1 MRHNRRGDSV
11 CTGPFF
17 LLLTPGLAMTTRLT
31 REIAELRSR
40 LLDMAT
46 IVAEQFTDAVDALLS
61 HDVTAAERVMQR
73 DREVDAL
80 ELEVDKYCE
89 RILARHQ
96 PVATDLR
103 TLLTV
108 EKINTDL
115 ERIGDHC
122 RNLARNA
129 EHVTEAPGVLD
140 AVQLRAMSHTARR
153 MLDEAKQA
161 FLDQDADLARSIPDL
176 DDEVDRLHHDN
187 FRALVGYLQNHPAH
201 AEVAAHLI
209 TASKAIERISDHST
223 NIAKGVVFLIEGVD
237 LRHTSVQEE
246 IAAGPFG
253 TSPHSSSSHSE

>member
-1 MRHNRRGDSV
+1 M
-11 CTGPFF
+11 P
-17 LLLTPGLAMTTRLT
+17 TRLT
-31 REIAELRSR
+31 RELAELRSR

-46 IVAEQFTDAVDALLS
+46 IVAEQFTDAVEALLA
-61 HDVTAAERVMQR
+61 HDVERAEQVVER

-122 RNLARNA
+122 RNVARNA
-129 EHVTEAPGVLD
+129 EYVTEVPGVLE
-140 AVQLRAMSHTARR
+140 VLRLREMSETARR
-153 MLDEAKQA
+153 MLDDAKRA
-161 FLDQDADLARSIPDL
+161 FLDQDADLARRIPEL
-176 DDEVDRLHHDN
+176 DDEVDRLHREN
-187 FRALVGYLQNHPAH
+187 FQALVNYIQEHPEH

-209 TASKAIERISDHST
+209 TASKAVERISDHST
-223 NIAKGVVFLIEGVD
+223 NIAKGVVFLIEGED
-237 LRHTSVQEE
+237 IRHAGVQQDS
-246 IAAGPFG
+246 ATGDG
-253 TSPHSSSSHSE
+253 HSTARS

>member
-1 MRHNRRGDSV
+1 M
-11 CTGPFF
+11 P
-17 LLLTPGLAMTTRLT
+17 TRLA
-31 REIAELRSR
+31 RELAELRSR

-46 IVAEQFTDAVDALLS
+46 IVAEQFTDAVDALMD
-61 HDVTAAERVMQR
+61 HDLERAEAVVER
-73 DREVDAL
+73 DREVDAI

-122 RNLARNA
+122 RNLARNT

-140 AVQLRAMSHTARR
+140 SIKLREMSVTARR
-153 MLDEAKQA
+153 MLDDAKQA
-161 FLDQDADLARSIPDL
+161 FLDRDVELARRIPDL
-176 DDEVDRLHHDN
+176 DDKVDRLHHEN
-187 FRALVGYLQNHPAH
+187 FRTLVDYIRTHPEH

-209 TASKAIERISDHST
+209 TASKALERISDHST
-223 NIAKGVVFLIEGVD
+223 NIAKSVVFLIEGVD
-237 LRHTSVQEE
+237 LRHPDVQTE
-246 IAAGPFG
+246 AASGDG
-253 TSPHSSSSHSE
+253 HAEV

>member
-1 MRHNRRGDSV
+1 M
-11 CTGPFF
+11 P
-17 LLLTPGLAMTTRLT
+17 TRLT

-46 IVAEQFTDAVDALLS
+46 IVAEQFTDAVDALLD
-61 HDVTAAERVMQR
+61 HDVERAERVLDR

-80 ELEVDKYCE
+80 ELEVDEYCQ

-122 RNLARNA
+122 CNLARNA
-129 EHVTEAPGVLD
+129 EHVTEAPGVLE
-140 AVQLRAMSHTARR
+140 AVKIREMSQAARR
-153 MLDEAKQA
+153 MLDEAKRA
-161 FLDQDADLARSIPDL
+161 FLDQDEELARSIPDL
-176 DDEVDRLHHDN
+176 DDEVDRLHHEN
-187 FRALVGYLQNHPAH
+187 FRGLVDYIQKNPEH

-237 LRHTSVQEE
+237 IRHAGVQEDM
-246 IAAGPFG
+246 APG
-253 TSPHSSSSHSE
+253 SSSPLRSSYSS

>member
-1 MRHNRRGDSV
+1 M
-11 CTGPFF
+11 P
-17 LLLTPGLAMTTRLT
+17 TRLT
-31 REIAELRSR
+31 RELAELRSR

-46 IVAEQFTDAVDALLS
+46 IVAEQFTDAVEALLD
-61 HDVTAAERVMQR
+61 HDVDRAERVVER

-96 PVATDLR
+96 PVAGDLR

-129 EHVTEAPGVLD
+129 KYVTEAPDILEPL
-140 AVQLRAMSHTARR
+140 QLREMTETARR
-153 MLDEAKQA
+153 MLDEAKRA
-161 FLDQDADLARSIPDL
+161 FLDQDAELARRIPDL
-176 DDEVDRLHHDN
+176 DDEVDRLHREN
-187 FRALVGYLQNHPAH
+187 FEALVDYVQQHPEC

-209 TASKAIERISDHST
+209 TASKAVERISDHST
-223 NIAKGVVFLIEGVD
+223 NIAKGVVFLIEGED
-237 LRHTSVQEE
+237 IR
-246 IAAGPFG
+246 
-253 TSPHSSSSHSE
+253 HSSLQEDLSLADTNLPSE

>member
-1 MRHNRRGDSV
+1 M
-11 CTGPFF
+11 P
-17 LLLTPGLAMTTRLT
+17 TRLT
-31 REIAELRSR
+31 RELAELRSR

-46 IVAEQFTDAVDALLS
+46 IVAEQFTDAVDALLDR
-61 HDVTAAERVMQR
+61 DVEKAERVVER

-89 RILARHQ
+89 RIMARHQ

-122 RNLARNA
+122 RNVARNTR
-129 EHVTEAPGVLD
+129 HVSEVPGILD
-140 AVQLRAMSHTARR
+140 SLKLRQMSKTARR
-153 MLDEAKQA
+153 MLDDAKQA
-161 FLDQDADLARSIPDL
+161 FLDQDAELARRIPDL
-176 DDEVDRLHHDN
+176 DDEVDRLHQEN
-187 FRALVGYLQNHPAH
+187 FQALVEYIQAHPEH

-209 TASKAIERISDHST
+209 TASKAVERISDHST

-237 LRHTSVQEE
+237 IR
-246 IAAGPFG
+246 
-253 TSPHSSSSHSE
+253 HSSLQKDSQTEDGSLPA

>member
-1 MRHNRRGDSV
+1 M
-11 CTGPFF
+11 P
-17 LLLTPGLAMTTRLT
+17 TRLT
-31 REIAELRSR
+31 RELAELRSR

-46 IVAEQFTDAVDALLS
+46 IVADQFTDAVEALLD
-61 HDVTAAERVMQR
+61 HDVERAQRVVER
-73 DREVDAL
+73 DRKVDEL

-122 RNLARNA
+122 RNVARNTKY
-129 EHVTEAPGVLD
+129 VTEAPDVLKS
-140 AVQLRAMSHTARR
+140 LRLREMTKTARK
-153 MLDEAKQA
+153 MLDDAKQA
-161 FLDQDADLARSIPDL
+161 FLDQDAELARRIPEL
-176 DDEVDRLHHDN
+176 DDEVDRLHREN
-187 FRALVGYLQNHPAH
+187 FQALVDYIKEHPED

-237 LRHTSVQEE
+237 IRHASVQAE
-246 IAAGPFG
+246 
-253 TSPHSSSSHSE
+253 SSSSAAAAS

>member
-1 MRHNRRGDSV
+1 M
-11 CTGPFF
+11 P
-17 LLLTPGLAMTTRLT
+17 TRLA

-46 IVAEQFTDAVDALLS
+46 IVAEQFTDAVDALLA
-61 HDVTAAERVMQR
+61 HDVEEAERVMQR

-140 AVQLRAMSHTARR
+140 SVKLREMSHTARR

-161 FLDQDADLARSIPDL
+161 FLNQDADLARSIPDL
-176 DDEVDRLHHDN
+176 DDEVDRLHHEN
-187 FRALVGYLQNHPAH
+187 FRALVAYIQNNPAH

-246 IAAGPFG
+246 MTAGPFG
-253 TSPHSSSSHSE
+253 SSPRSSSSHPE

>member
-1 MRHNRRGDSV
+1 
-11 CTGPFF
+11 
-17 LLLTPGLAMTTRLT
+17 MTTRLT

-46 IVAEQFTDAVDALLS
+46 IVAEQFTDGVDALLS
-61 HDVTAAERVMQR
+61 HDVGAAERVMQR

-161 FLDQDADLARSIPDL
+161 FLNQDADLARSIPDL
-176 DDEVDRLHHDN
+176 DDEVDRLHHEN
-187 FRALVGYLQNHPAH
+187 FRALVAYIQNNPAH

-246 IAAGPFG
+246 MTAGPFG
-253 TSPHSSSSHSE
+253 SSPRSSSSHPE

>member
-1 MRHNRRGDSV
+1 M
-11 CTGPFF
+11 P
-17 LLLTPGLAMTTRLT
+17 TRLA
-31 REIAELRSR
+31 RELAELRSR

-61 HDVTAAERVMQR
+61 HDVEGAERVVER

-80 ELEVDKYCE
+80 ELEVDEYCE

-122 RNLARNA
+122 RNVARNT
-129 EHVTEAPGVLD
+129 EYVTEAPGILKILKMD
-140 AVQLRAMSHTARR
+140 DMSQTARR
-153 MLDEAKQA
+153 MLDDAKQA
-161 FLDQDADLARSIPDL
+161 FLDQDAELARRIPDL
-176 DDEVDRLHHDN
+176 DDEVDRLHREN
-187 FRALVGYLQNHPAH
+187 FQALVDYIQEHPEH

-209 TASKAIERISDHST
+209 TASKAVERISDHST
-223 NIAKGVVFLIEGVD
+223 NIAKGVVFLIEGED
-237 LRHTSVQEE
+237 IRHAGIQEE
-246 IAAGPFG
+246 MPTGDGHPWR
-253 TSPHSSSSHSE
+253 

>member
-1 MRHNRRGDSV
+1 MPNR
-11 CTGPFF
+11 
-17 LLLTPGLAMTTRLT
+17 LA

-40 LLDMAT
+40 LLKMAT
-46 IVAEQFTDAVDALLS
+46 IVAEQFSDAVDALLD
-61 HDVTAAERVMQR
+61 HDVEMAERVVER

-122 RNLARNA
+122 RNLARNT
-129 EHVTEAPGVLD
+129 EHVTEAPGVLEILK
-140 AVQLRAMSHTARR
+140 LREMSKTARR

-161 FLDQDADLARSIPDL
+161 FLDQDAELARSIPDL
-176 DDEVDRLHHDN
+176 DDEVDRLHHEN
-187 FRALVGYLQNHPAH
+187 FRALVEYIQKHPEH

-209 TASKAIERISDHST
+209 TASKAVERISDHST
-223 NIAKGVVFLIEGVD
+223 NIAKGVVFLIEGED
-237 LRHTSVQEE
+237 IRHASVQAEQAE
-246 IAAGPFG
+246 GNGFPV
-253 TSPHSSSSHSE
+253 

>member
-1 MRHNRRGDSV
+1 MPISTQLSRPYESEFPEALLECPLPQDGSAPRDGITPTKWRHIPEAGSYGVVRTSSADP
-11 CTGPFF
+11 TG
-17 LLLTPGLAMTTRLT
+17 TPMPTRLA

-46 IVAEQFTDAVDALLS
+46 IVAEQFTDSVEALLA
-61 HDVTAAERVMQR
+61 HDVDRAKRVLDR

-80 ELEVDKYCE
+80 ELEVDEYCQ

-122 RNLARNA
+122 CNLARNA
-129 EHVTEAPGVLD
+129 EHVTETPGVL
-140 AVQLRAMSHTARR
+140 
-153 MLDEAKQA
+153 
-161 FLDQDADLARSIPDL
+161 
-176 DDEVDRLHHDN
+176 EVDRLHHEN
-187 FRALVGYLQNHPAH
+187 FRGLVDYIQKNPEH

-237 LRHTSVQEE
+237 IRHASVQEE
-246 IAAGPFG
+246 MAPE
-253 TSPHSSSSHSE
+253 SSSPLRSSYSS

>member
-1 MRHNRRGDSV
+1 
-11 CTGPFF
+11 
-17 LLLTPGLAMTTRLT
+17 MTTRLN

-61 HDVTAAERVMQR
+61 HDVPAAKRVMQR

-96 PVATDLR
+96 QVATDLR

-187 FRALVGYLQNHPAH
+187 FRALVAYIQNNPTH
-201 AEVAAHLI
+201 AEAAAHLI

-246 IAAGPFG
+246 MT
-253 TSPHSSSSHSE
+253 TSPFDSSSHSSSSHSE

>member
-1 MRHNRRGDSV
+1 MPN
-11 CTGPFF
+11 
-17 LLLTPGLAMTTRLT
+17 RLT

-46 IVAEQFTDAVDALLS
+46 IVAEQFTDAVEALLS
-61 HDVTAAERVMQR
+61 HDVERAERVLDR

-80 ELEVDKYCE
+80 ELEVDKSCE

-122 RNLARNA
+122 CNLARNA
-129 EHVTEAPGVLD
+129 EHVVEAPGVLE
-140 AVQLRAMSHTARR
+140 AVKIREMSRTARR

-161 FLDQDADLARSIPDL
+161 FLDQNAELARSIPDL
-176 DDEVDRLHHDN
+176 DDEVDRLHLEN
-187 FRALVGYLQNHPAH
+187 FRGLVDYIQSNPTH
-201 AEVAAHLI
+201 AEAAAHLI

-237 LRHTSVQEE
+237 IRHASVQEE
-246 IAAGPFG
+246 LASGDIS
-253 TSPHSSSSHSE
+253 SPLRPSS

>member
-1 MRHNRRGDSV
+1 M
-11 CTGPFF
+11 P
-17 LLLTPGLAMTTRLT
+17 TRLT

-46 IVAEQFTDAVDALLS
+46 IVAEQFTDAVEALMD
-61 HDVTAAERVMQR
+61 HDIDRAEQVMAR

-80 ELEVDKYCE
+80 ELEVDRYCE

-122 RNLARNA
+122 RNLARNT
-129 EHVTEAPGVLD
+129 EYVTEAPGVLD
-140 AVQLRAMSHTARR
+140 SIQLREMASTARR

-161 FLDQDADLARSIPDL
+161 FLDQDAELARRIPDL
-176 DDEVDRLHHDN
+176 DDEVDRLHHEN
-187 FRALVGYLQNHPAH
+187 FRALVDYIRKNPEH

-209 TASKAIERISDHST
+209 TASKALERISDHAT

-237 LRHTSVQEE
+237 IRHASVQEDFPSDE
-246 IAAGPFG
+246 LP
-253 TSPHSSSSHSE
+253 SPR

>member
-1 MRHNRRGDSV
+1 M
-11 CTGPFF
+11 P
-17 LLLTPGLAMTTRLT
+17 TRLT

-46 IVAEQFTDAVDALLS
+46 IVAEQFTDAVEALMD
-61 HDVTAAERVMQR
+61 HDIERAEQVMAR

-80 ELEVDKYCE
+80 ELEVDRYCE

-122 RNLARNA
+122 RNLARNT
-129 EHVTEAPGVLD
+129 EYVTEAPGVLD
-140 AVQLRAMSHTARR
+140 SIQLREMASTARR

-161 FLDQDADLARSIPDL
+161 FLDQDAELARRIPDL
-176 DDEVDRLHHDN
+176 DDEVDRLHHEN
-187 FRALVGYLQNHPAH
+187 FRALVDYIRNNPEH

-209 TASKAIERISDHST
+209 TASKALERISDHAT

-237 LRHTSVQEE
+237 IRHASVQEE
-246 IAAGPFG
+246 FP
-253 TSPHSSSSHSE
+253 SDELPSRR

>member
-1 MRHNRRGDSV
+1 MPS
-11 CTGPFF
+11 
-17 LLLTPGLAMTTRLT
+17 RLT
-31 REIAELRSR
+31 RELAELRSR

-46 IVAEQFTDAVDALLS
+46 IVAEQFTDAVEALLD
-61 HDVTAAERVMQR
+61 HDVERAERVVER

-122 RNLARNA
+122 RNVARNT
-129 EHVTEAPGVLD
+129 EHVTEAPGILD
-140 AVQLRAMSHTARR
+140 SLKLREMTQTARR

-161 FLDQDADLARSIPDL
+161 FLDQDAELARSIPDL
-176 DDEVDRLHHDN
+176 DDEVDRLHHEN
-187 FRALVGYLQNHPAH
+187 FQALVEYVQKHPEH
-201 AEVAAHLI
+201 AEVVAHLI

-237 LRHTSVQEE
+237 IRH
-246 IAAGPFG
+246 AGIQKEASTG
-253 TSPHSSSSHSE
+253 DRSATA